1 MSYAPAQELNRLL
14 NPEMGAQ
21 SPDAGKDFLPPVE
34 IDQTIAD
41 NVRRIT
47 GFDKAVTP
55 GQAPEVN
62 PQSIDR
68 RIGSSLR
75 RISRKGT
82 ALITAA
88 TVTLGVASP
97 AIAAAEQATTTTGTS
112 TLSQTPPRDNNQ
124 ETTTSTT
131 STATTAESTTGTTTA
146 PEAAATIPED
156 SEEQK
161 PATLKE
167 QKLSTLEDKV
177 KSFLDADQKANELD
191 YIADRPSATDED
203 IDSAAQAA
211 KDANAQEIAFRTA
224 AGEAKD
230 IENNE
235 LVKASVDYIEAVRA
249 ENAAAVKAN
258 SADATKA
265 DIDAFKKAVKVTDTA
280 KDELKKATDSEAT
293 NEDEQ
298 VEGGAQAPDEDSI
311 EEQAAEQQAASDQAQ
326 KLMDAYK
333 NAETDEERDD
343 VIDQL
348 DKLIEEQKASNDEQ
362 SDDDEG
368 DDQTEEKVN
377 PDHFKNVWT
386 GDEKNGLIGKF
397 EINPDAPV
405 QSKENF
411 FKELR
416 HNPKALAFWV
426 TCLENGGSYEAC
438 VEKPGVLEKAAERVN
453 KYANMSAERKS
464 KVYERLMKKFDA
476 MKYGGVKEH
485 NGPYKTVAATT
496 DGGFAP
502 AENTRYNDYWL
513 QFIQDDGTVIYI
525 RQCDQIVKNN
535 PVAPQQSVSA
545 PNVVYAS
552 SSTGVE
558 YRFVNAPSGSGGGG
572 TSQEDVQAP
581 SGSQDASD
589 GTVPDK
595 DPKNKNGSGNSQA
608 EADGDRGTD
617 DQEGRAPAQS
627 GTSPNNVP
635 AQQQQQEP
643 APVEPAEGPTPP
655 NSGNEQTGNVGAQP
669 TEPAKPAAGT
679 TDPAPAIGSKP
690 GATTSSLRAKISNIK
705 SAAKDKVYGVE
716 GVQ

>member
-1 MSYAPAQELNRLL
+1 MSNVPEQELNRLIS
-14 NPEMGAQ
+14 PEMGGQ
-21 SPDAGKDFLPPVE
+21 SPDAGQDFMSLAA
-34 IDQTIAD
+34 IDPSIAE
-41 NVRRIT
+41 NVKRIT
-47 GFDKAVTP
+47 GVDKADAP
-55 GQAPEVN
+55 GRASDDIQD
-62 PQSIDR
+62 QSFGD
-68 RIGSSLR
+68 RIGSLR
-75 RISRKGT
+75 RKLPRRVAALAT
-82 ALITAA
+82 AT
-88 TVTLGVASP
+88 TVALGAASP
-97 AIAAAEQATTTTGTS
+97 AIAAAEQATTTAGTS

-146 PEAAATIPED
+146 PEATATTPKD

-167 QKLSTLEDKV
+167 QKLSTLKESV
-177 KSFLDADQKANELD
+177 KTFLDADQKANVLD
-191 YIADRPSATDED
+191 DIADRPSATDED

-249 ENAAAVKAN
+249 ENAAIIKAN
-258 SADATKA
+258 SQNATKEEL
-265 DIDAFKKAVKVTDTA
+265 DAFKKAVKATDTA
-280 KDELKKATDSEAT
+280 KDELKKVTDAEAT

-298 VEGGAQAPDEDSI
+298 VEGGAEGPDEDSI
-311 EEQAAEQQAASDQAQ
+311 EEQAAEQQAVSDQAQ

-333 NAETDEERDD
+333 NAKTDEERDA
-343 VIDQL
+343 VVDQL
-348 DKLIEEQKASNDEQ
+348 DKLIEEQKPSDEEQ
-362 SDDDEG
+362 ADDDEG

-397 EINPDAPV
+397 EINRNAPE

-438 VEKPGVLEKAAERVN
+438 VEKPGVLEKAEERVK
-453 KYANMSAERKS
+453 KYANMSPERKS

-502 AENTRYNDYWL
+502 AENTRYNDDWL

-525 RQCDQIVKNN
+525 RACDQIVKNN
-535 PVAPQQSVSA
+535 PVAPRSVSA

-558 YRFVNAPSGSGGGG
+558 YRFVGGPSGSGGGG
-572 TSQEDVQAP
+572 TSQKDVQAP
-581 SGSQDASD
+581 G
-589 GTVPDK
+589 GTQGEPDRTVSAK
-595 DPKNKNGSGNSQA
+595 EQKEGKNGAGNS
-608 EADGDRGTD
+608 
-617 DQEGRAPAQS
+617 P
-627 GTSPNNVP
+627 VP
-635 AQQQQQEP
+635 ADHGPGAGGTLDNTPPQAGQSPAGGQEQLKEP
-643 APVEPAEGPTPP
+643 EPVEPVEGSNPPT
-655 NSGNEQTGNVGAQP
+655 SGNEQTGNVGAQP
-669 TEPAKPAAGT
+669 AEPAAPAAGT
-679 TDPAPAIGSKP
+679 TDPAPAIGGKP
-690 GATTSSLRAKISNIK
+690 SATTSSLSAKISNIK
-705 SAAKDKVYGVE
+705 SAAKDKLYGVE
-716 GVQ
+716 GVK